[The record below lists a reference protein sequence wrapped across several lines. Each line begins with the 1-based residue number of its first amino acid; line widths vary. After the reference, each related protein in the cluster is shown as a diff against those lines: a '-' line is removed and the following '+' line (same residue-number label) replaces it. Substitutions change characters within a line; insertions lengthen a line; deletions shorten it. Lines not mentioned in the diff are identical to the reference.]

1 MEVFNQSEAGVVVLE
16 GLSPYT
22 VYTVQIEACTQFG
35 CTLSPLVAV
44 RTLEAG
50 TYCKCIRFGQS

>member
-1 MEVFNQSEAGVVVLE
+1 METFNQSEPGMIVLA

-22 VYTVQIEACTQFG
+22 VYTVQVEACTQFG
-35 CTLSPLVAV
+35 CTLSPLVAI

-50 TYCKCIRFGQS
+50 LSYNL